1 MSMYR
6 QLWFAII
13 LSTLIALVGSLF
25 ASTMSSRAYLN
36 EQLKMKNSDNAT
48 VLALS
53 LSQKDIDPVELELII
68 SSLFDNGHYASIK
81 MIDPAGKTLIEKKA
95 PAEQSR
101 VPNWFMELFPI
112 LSIPG
117 QAQISSGWKQL
128 GTIALVSQ
136 SSGAYQTLWKSAQEM
151 FAALTLSGF
160 IACYLGALVLR
171 RLKKPLN
178 AVIAQAQGITE
189 RRFIITPESKV
200 PELKQ
205 LSKAMN
211 STVGLLQSMFAAE
224 AERLEALRQQANSD
238 AATGLANR
246 AHFLAQLQV
255 AIEEENAPAGSLL
268 MIKLS
273 GQGLALANKT
283 LGRNKT
289 EALLKDLGK
298 LLRHYQD
305 QLPDGFA
312 ARLNGTDFAL
322 IFREKD
328 AEPIA
333 EKILED
339 ITKIFSVVPESCPVF
354 IGYGAYEFG
363 ISTGSLLAQIDAA
376 LASAEANGISNICKS
391 TPLNIEQAPR
401 SAEEWSK
408 LILRAM
414 EQNWVKLAY
423 FPVTSTD
430 GTLLHKESA
439 LRLMFG
445 GEWFPAGR
453 FLPIA
458 ERLGLTEKLDL
469 IAIKLALAEL
479 QNPSSKCDIAVNISA
494 QSTQSIEFRT
504 QIKSLMLAK
513 PEASR
518 RLWLEIP
525 ENGAFANIDGFR
537 AFHKDISSTGCKL
550 GLEHFGRQFD
560 KINLI
565 HDLKLNYV
573 KLDGGFVRNIEINEA
588 NQAFIKG
595 ICVIVHR
602 LALSIFAEG
611 VTSAAELDMV
621 RQLGLDGATGPEVGR
636 VFPLLND

>member
-13 LSTLIALVGSLF
+13 LSTLIALAGSLF

-36 EQLKMKNSDNAT
+36 EQLRMKNSDNAT

-53 LSQKDIDPVELELII
+53 LSQKNVDPVELELIL

-81 MIDPAGKTLIEKKA
+81 MLDPAGKVLIEKKA
-95 PAEQSR
+95 GLELSR
-101 VPNWFMELFPI
+101 VPEWFMALFPI
-112 LSIPG
+112 QSTPG
-117 QAQISSGWKQL
+117 QAQISNGWKQL

-136 SSGAYQTLWKSAQEM
+136 SGDAYYTLWKSAQEM
-151 FAALTLSGF
+151 FAALALSGLV
-160 IACYLGALVLR
+160 ACYLGALVLR

-189 RRFIITPESKV
+189 RRFIITPESNV

-205 LSKAMN
+205 LSTAMN

-224 AERLEALRQQANSD
+224 TERLETLRQQANSD

-298 LLRHYQD
+298 LLRSYQT

-322 IFREKD
+322 LFRESD

-333 EKILED
+333 QKLLAEIGN
-339 ITKIFSVVPESCPVF
+339 IFSAMPETCAVF
-354 IGYGAYEFG
+354 IGFGGYEYG

-408 LILRAM
+408 LILRAI

-430 GTLLHKESA
+430 GRLLHKESA

-469 IAIKLALAEL
+469 IAIKLALDEL
-479 QNPSSKCDIAVNISA
+479 QKSSSKEDIAVNISA
-494 QSTQSIEFRT
+494 QSTQSASFRT
-504 QIKSLMLAK
+504 QIRSMMLAK
-513 PEASR
+513 PEASK

-573 KLDGGFVRNIEINEA
+573 KLDGGFVRNIELNEA

-611 VTSAAELDMV
+611 VTSAAELEMINH
-621 RQLGLDGATGPEVGR
+621 LGLDGATGPEVGR
-636 VFPLLND
+636 LFPLVNQ

>member
-13 LSTLIALVGSLF
+13 LSTLIALAGSLF

-36 EQLKMKNSDNAT
+36 EQLKMKNADNAT

-53 LSQKDIDPVELELII
+53 ISQKNIDPVELELIL

-81 MIDPAGKTLIEKKA
+81 LLDPAGKVLIEKKA
-95 PAEQSR
+95 AAEQSR
-101 VPNWFMELFPI
+101 VPDWFMKLFPI
-112 LSIPG
+112 QSTPG
-117 QAQISSGWKQL
+117 LAQISSGWKQL
-128 GTIALVSQ
+128 GTISLVSQ
-136 SSGAYQTLWKSAQEM
+136 SGDAYQTLWKSAQEM
-151 FAALTLSGF
+151 CIALTFSGL

-178 AVIAQAQGITE
+178 AVIAQAQGMTE
-189 RRFIITPESKV
+189 RRFIITPESNV

-205 LSKAMN
+205 LSRAMN
-211 STVGLLQSMFAAE
+211 STVSLLQSMFAAE

-268 MIKLS
+268 MVKLS

-298 LLRHYQD
+298 LLRHYQT

-322 IFREKD
+322 LFREAD

-333 EKILED
+333 QKLLADIEKI
-339 ITKIFSVVPESCPVF
+339 FAVMPEPCAIF
-354 IGYGAYEFG
+354 IGFGNYEYG
-363 ISTGSLLAQIDAA
+363 ISVGSLLAQIDAA

-391 TPLNIEQAPR
+391 APLNIDQAPR
-401 SAEEWSK
+401 SADEWSK
-408 LILRAM
+408 LILRAI

-423 FPVTSTD
+423 FPVISSD
-430 GTLLHKESA
+430 GQLLHRESA

-469 IAIKLALAEL
+469 IAIKLALDEL
-479 QNPSSKCDIAVNISA
+479 QKTSSKDDIAVNISA
-494 QSTQSIEFRT
+494 QSTQSTSFRT
-504 QIKSLMLAK
+504 QIKSMMLAK
-513 PEASR
+513 PEASK

-537 AFHKDISSTGCKL
+537 AFHKDIASTGCKL

-573 KLDGGFVRNIEINEA
+573 KLDGGFVRNIELNEA

-611 VTSAAELDMV
+611 VTSAGELDMIK
-621 RQLGLDGATGPEVGR
+621 QLGLDGATGPELGR
-636 VFPLLND
+636 MFPLKEL

>member
-13 LSTLIALVGSLF
+13 LSTLIALAGSLF

-36 EQLKMKNSDNAT
+36 EQLKMKNADNAT

-53 LSQKDIDPVELELII
+53 ISQKAIDPVELELII
-68 SSLFDNGHYASIK
+68 SSLFDNGHYALIK
-81 MIDPAGKTLIEKKA
+81 VTDPAGKILIEKKA
-95 PAEQSR
+95 AIEQSR
-101 VPNWFMELFPI
+101 VPTWFMQLLPI
-112 LSIPG
+112 TSTPG

-128 GTIALVSQ
+128 GTISLVSQ
-136 SSGAYQTLWKSAQEM
+136 SGDAYLTLWKSAQEM
-151 FAALTLSGF
+151 FLALALSGLV
-160 IACYLGALVLR
+160 ACYLGALVLR

-189 RRFIITPESKV
+189 RRFIITPESSV

-205 LSKAMN
+205 LSTAMN

-246 AHFLAQLQV
+246 THFIAQLQV
-255 AIEEENAPAGSLL
+255 AVEEENAPAGSLL

-283 LGRNKT
+283 LGRNTT
-289 EALLKDLGK
+289 EALLKELGK
-298 LLRHYQD
+298 LLQQYQA

-322 IFREKD
+322 LFRENE

-333 EKILED
+333 QKLLAE
-339 ITKIFSVVPESCPVF
+339 ITKIFSAMPENCAVF

-363 ISTGSLLAQIDAA
+363 ISTGALLAQIDAA

-391 TPLNIEQAPR
+391 TPLNIAQAPR

-408 LILRAM
+408 LILRAI

-423 FPVTSTD
+423 FPVTKMD
-430 GTLLHKESA
+430 GTLLHRESA

-479 QNPSSKCDIAVNISA
+479 QNPTSKDDIAVNISA
-494 QSTQSIEFRT
+494 QSTQSIAFRT

-513 PEASR
+513 PEAAK

-565 HDLKLNYV
+565 HDLKLSYV
-573 KLDGGFVRNIEINEA
+573 KLDGGFVRNIELNEA

-595 ICVIVHR
+595 IRVIVHR

-611 VTSAAELDMV
+611 VTSAAELNMV
-621 RQLGLDGATGPEVGR
+621 QQLGLDGATGPEVGR
-636 VFPLLND
+636 AFPLVN